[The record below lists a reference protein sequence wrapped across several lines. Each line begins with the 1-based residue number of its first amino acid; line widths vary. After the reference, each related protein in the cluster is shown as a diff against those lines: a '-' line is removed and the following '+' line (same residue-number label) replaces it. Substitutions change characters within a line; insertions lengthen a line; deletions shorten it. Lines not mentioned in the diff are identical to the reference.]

1 MVVFLHDGFVG
12 PWGKVFVPV
21 QIMKAEGMKR
31 LIFIQ
36 RMAYFLHRF
45 YELMVDDQDDKWC
58 MLKGADLKRY
68 FSIVYESLLVF
79 HGFIINGMGV
89 KVVLYAFY
97 MGVFWMIKR
106 LGNHCKT
113 DDWIGENKYK

>member
-1 MVVFLHDGFVG
+1 MVVFLHDGVVG

-21 QIMKAEGMKR
+21 QIMEAEGMKR
-31 LIFIQ
+31 LIFIK

-45 YELMVDDQDDKWC
+45 YELMVDDQDDEWR

-79 HGFIINGMGV
+79 HGFIIRECGV
-89 KVVLYAFY
+89 KGVLYAFLN
-97 MGVFWMIKR
+97 R
-106 LGNHCKT
+106 
-113 DDWIGENKYK
+113 

>member
-31 LIFIQ
+31 LIFIK

-45 YELMVDDQDDKWC
+45 YELMVDDQDDEWR

-89 KVVLYAFY
+89 KVVLYAFLN
-97 MGVFWMIKR
+97 R
-106 LGNHCKT
+106 
-113 DDWIGENKYK
+113 